1 MNSSSILLVLAL
13 LISAIVCIVIWLQ
26 PSKQNDVTL
35 ALSRSGEDMFS
46 KSKMTSYEKTLKITT
61 FILVLILLGIL
72 LAINKYGVHW
82 TR

>member
-13 LISAIVCIVIWLQ
+13 LISVIVCIVIWLQ

-46 KSKMTSYEKTLKITT
+46 KSKMTLYEKILKISTI
-61 FILVLILLGIL
+61 ILVLILLGTLI
-72 LAINKYGVHW
+72 AINKYGVHW

>member
-1 MNSSSILLVLAL
+1 MTSGSILLALAL
-13 LISAIVCIVIWLQ
+13 LISVLICIVIWLQ

-46 KSKMTSYEKTLKITT
+46 KSKMTRYEKTLKTTT
-61 FILVLILLGIL
+61 FILVLLLLGLL
-72 LAINKYGVHW
+72 LAINKYGVHL